1 VSDSTEHVLVSSNWL
16 VAHLNDADV
25 KIVDGSWYMAAE
37 NRNPHDEYAAAHLP
51 GAVYFDIDA
60 ISDTS
65 NPLPHMFPD
74 ADTFAA
80 AVSKL
85 GIANGDHIVTYD
97 GGSMAA
103 AGRVWWMFR
112 AFGHERV
119 SVLDGGMRKWREDG
133 GAVDSGTADPAPTSY
148 TARLKPELVRSLDD
162 VLSLIKDQREQILDA
177 RSTGRFN
184 AVETEPR
191 AGMRSG
197 HMPGAYSLPYLDLL
211 AEDGTMHPIEEL
223 KRHFTESGIDFSK
236 PIVTSCGS
244 GVSATVLLLGLH
256 LLGHEKNA
264 LYDGSWTEWG
274 GRADTPI
281 ET

>member
-1 VSDSTEHVLVSSNWL
+1 MSDNTENVLVSSNWL
-16 VAHLNDADV
+16 AAHLNDADV

-37 NRNPHDEYAAAHLP
+37 NRDPHDEYATAHLP

-74 ADTFAA
+74 TNTFAA

-162 VLSLIKDQREQILDA
+162 VLSLIEDQREQILDA

-197 HMPGAYSLPYLDLL
+197 HMPGAYNLPYLDLL
-211 AEDGTMHPIEEL
+211 AEDGTMRPIEEL

>member
-1 VSDSTEHVLVSSNWL
+1 MSDRTENMLVSSSWL
-16 VAHLNDADV
+16 AAHLDDADV

-37 NRNPHDEYAAAHLP
+37 NRDPHVEHAEAHIP

-85 GIANGDHIVTYD
+85 GIANSDHVVTYD

-112 AFGHERV
+112 AFGHQRV
-119 SVLDGGMRKWREDG
+119 SVLDGGMRKWRADG
-133 GAVDSGTADPAPTSY
+133 GAVDSGTADPAPTAY
-148 TARLKPELVRSLDD
+148 TARLNSALVRSLDD
-162 VLSLIKDQREQILDA
+162 VLSLIEDGREQILDA
-177 RSTGRFN
+177 RSTGRFS
-184 AVETEPR
+184 AVEPEPR

-197 HMPGAYSLPYLDLL
+197 HMPGAYNLPYLDLL
-211 AEDGTMHPIEEL
+211 AEDGTLRPIDQL
-223 KRHFTESGIDFSK
+223 NSLFAESGIDLSK

-256 LLGHEKNA
+256 LLGHKTNA

-274 GRADTPI
+274 GRPDTPI

>member
-1 VSDSTEHVLVSSNWL
+1 MSDRTENVLVSSGWL
-16 VAHLNDADV
+16 ATHLKDPDV

-37 NRNPHDEYAAAHLP
+37 NRNPHVEHAAARIP

-80 AVSKL
+80 AVSEL
-85 GIANGDHIVTYD
+85 GIANGDHVVTYD

-119 SVLDGGMRKWREDG
+119 SVLDGGMRKWRADG

-148 TARLKPELVRSLDD
+148 TARLNSELVRSLDN
-162 VLSLIKDQREQILDA
+162 VLSLIKDRREQILDA
-177 RSTGRFN
+177 RSSGRFT
-184 AVETEPR
+184 AVEQEPR

-197 HMPGAYSLPYLDLL
+197 HMPGAYNLPYLDLL
-211 AEDGTMHPIEEL
+211 AEDGTMRPIDEL
-223 KRHFTESGIDFSK
+223 KSHFAKSGIDLNK

-256 LLGHEKNA
+256 LLGHEQNA

-274 GRADTPI
+274 GRPDTPI

>member
-1 VSDSTEHVLVSSNWL
+1 VSDRNENVLVSSKWL
-16 VAHLNDADV
+16 AAHLNATDI

-37 NRNPHDEYAAAHLP
+37 NRDQYAEHAVAHLP
-51 GAVYFDIDA
+51 GAIHFDIDA

-74 ADTFAA
+74 ADMFAT

-85 GIANGDHIVTYD
+85 GIANNDHVITYD

-119 SVLDGGMRKWREDG
+119 SVLDGGMRKWRADG
-133 GAVDSGTADPAPTSY
+133 GPVYSGTINPAPAPY
-148 TARLKPELVRSLDD
+148 TARFKTALVRSVDD
-162 VLSLIKDQREQILDA
+162 VLTLIKDRREQILDA
-177 RSTGRFN
+177 RSTGRFS
-184 AVETEPR
+184 AEEPEPR

-197 HMPGAYSLPYLDLL
+197 HMPGAFNLPYLDLL
-211 AEDGTMHPIEEL
+211 AEDGTMRPIAEL
-223 KRHFTESGIDFSK
+223 EYHFTESGIDLNK

-256 LLGHEKNA
+256 LLGHDTNA

-274 GRADTPI
+274 SRSDTPV
-281 ET
+281 EG

>member
-1 VSDSTEHVLVSSNWL
+1 MNDRTENVLVSSEWL
-16 VAHLNDADV
+16 TAHLNDADV

-37 NRNPHDEYAAAHLP
+37 KRDPHAEHVAGRLP
-51 GAVYFDIDA
+51 GAVHFDIDA

-85 GIANGDHIVTYD
+85 GIANSDHVITYD
-97 GGSMAA
+97 GGSMAP

-112 AFGHERV
+112 ALGHERV
-119 SVLDGGMRKWREDG
+119 SVLDGGMRKWRADG
-133 GAVDSGTADPAPTSY
+133 GAVESGGADPAPTSY
-148 TARLKPELVRSLDD
+148 TARLNPGHVRSLDD
-162 VLSLIKDQREQILDA
+162 VLSLIENRREQILDA
-177 RSTGRFN
+177 RSTGRFS
-184 AVETEPR
+184 AAEPEPR

-197 HMPGAYSLPYLDLL
+197 HMPGAFNLPYLDLL
-211 AEDGTMHPIEEL
+211 ADDGTMRTIAEL
-223 KRHFTESGIDFSK
+223 KSHFAKSGIDLSK

-244 GVSATVLLLGLH
+244 GISATVLLLGLH
-256 LLGHEKNA
+256 LLGHDTNA

-274 GRADTPI
+274 GRPDTPI
-281 ET
+281 ES